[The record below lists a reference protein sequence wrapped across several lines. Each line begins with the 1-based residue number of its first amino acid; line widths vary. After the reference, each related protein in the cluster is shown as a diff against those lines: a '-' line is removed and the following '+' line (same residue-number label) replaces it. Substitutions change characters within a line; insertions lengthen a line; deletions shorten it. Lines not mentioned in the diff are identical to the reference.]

1 MRRRLALMLMVVMWA
16 VPPVPSR
23 AVAPVPAP
31 GGLIQLA
38 GPLGCLGG
46 IAFPELGIPDDHCTP
61 LGGWTGQDTI
71 VFAGPARSVTA
82 ALSPDGRFLYAASR
96 GQQLHGRR
104 HHYDSAIVVLARD
117 PGDGSLHELDGE
129 EGCVSELRRHQCA
142 GGRSLDH
149 ISALAVSP
157 DGRNLYAVANL
168 SSGVAVFRRDPEGG
182 TLAQLPGQAGCV
194 RRHPGTERC
203 ARGRALGNPD
213 SVLVSADGRN
223 VYVGGNFGDGTT
235 IAAFER
241 NADTGALRQLT
252 GSAACLAS
260 RLAADAAGCAPIR
273 GLTFFD
279 VPSQSPDAR
288 FLYWSNKYGNGPVL
302 GLARDPTTGTLTPLG
317 PLCAACKPTPPAGTL
332 AISPDGS
339 SAYVFAGQNGVVSAF
354 DRDQATGRLS
364 PAAIPV
370 AFRCVP
376 TTRCDAGTMKIDE
389 TGTTAYL
396 VSGRAIL
403 ALQRDP
409 SNDALAAVPGQP
421 GCIAA
426 VRRHQC
432 VRGRALDD
440 PTDLLLPTDG
450 RNAYSVSEHSIAE
463 FQRTGS

>member
-1 MRRRLALMLMVVMWA
+1 M
-16 VPPVPSR
+16 
-23 AVAPVPAP
+23 
-31 GGLIQLA
+31 
-38 GPLGCLGG
+38 
-46 IAFPELGIPDDHCTP
+46 
-61 LGGWTGQDTI
+61 
-71 VFAGPARSVTA
+71 
-82 ALSPDGRFLYAASR
+82 
-96 GQQLHGRR
+96 
-104 HHYDSAIVVLARD
+104 
-117 PGDGSLHELDGE
+117 
-129 EGCVSELRRHQCA
+129 
-142 GGRSLDH
+142 
-149 ISALAVSP
+149 
-157 DGRNLYAVANL
+157 
-168 SSGVAVFRRDPEGG
+168 
-182 TLAQLPGQAGCV
+182 
-194 RRHPGTERC
+194 
-203 ARGRALGNPD
+203 
-213 SVLVSADGRN
+213 
-223 VYVGGNFGDGTT
+223 
-235 IAAFER
+235 
-241 NADTGALRQLT
+241 
-252 GSAACLAS
+252 
-260 RLAADAAGCAPIR
+260 AADAAGCAPIR